1 MPVQFIKIMTA
12 RLIYR
17 EEQPFRQSI
26 IPWIIFVSILF
37 MIGGFS
43 VSFYQQLYLG
53 KPYGDEPMS
62 NNGLIWSSIISFIV
76 MSTMFIFILSGSL
89 VTEIWTDGIR
99 YKFTPLI
106 RKIRHIP
113 VTEIVSAEVEKYRP
127 LAEFGGWGWR
137 KRLLSRKTAFNVSG
151 RIGIRVTL
159 KKGSQIVFGTRQEE
173 AMKRAVNKMMQP
185 DTNKYVI

>member
-1 MPVQFIKIMTA
+1 MTA

-17 EEQPFRQSI
+17 EEQPFRQSF
-26 IPWIIFVSILF
+26 IPWIIFTAILF
-37 MIGGFS
+37 MIGSFS

-53 KPYGDEPMS
+53 KPYGDEPMT
-62 NNGLIWSSIISFIV
+62 NNDLIWSSIVSFVV
-76 MSTMFIFILSGSL
+76 MSVVFIFILSGSL

-106 RKIRHIP
+106 RKMRHIP
-113 VTEIVSAEVEKYRP
+113 LTEIVSAEVEKYRP

-151 RIGIRVTL
+151 RVGIRVTL
-159 KKGSQIVFGTRQEE
+159 KKGSQIVFGTRQQDE
-173 AMKRAVNKMMQP
+173 MKRAVNKMMQP
-185 DTNKYVI
+185 DTIKYGI